1 MSLFPKKW
9 SVPFKGDFLNV
20 LTFLH
25 PQIPDVQIV
34 SISAKYYPIIT
45 IHTSMESLF
54 TQLSC
59 DLYDLY

>member
-34 SISAKYYPIIT
+34 VSRPNII
-45 IHTSMESLF
+45 L
-54 TQLSC
+54 L
-59 DLYDLY
+59 